1 MVIIPE
7 NGIPET
13 MSLEET
19 VEMISTDI
27 MRLK

>member
-1 MVIIPE
+1 MGIIPE
-7 NGIPET
+7 TCIPET

-27 MRLK
+27 MSLK